1 MEEAEKMKGII
12 CYYSGSGNTKLAC
25 EYIAGNMRNID
36 FEFHNIVKDG
46 MPDLNNYSLV
56 GFACFADHWGP
67 SFLVEKFL
75 KKLPLEADTRHI
87 YLVCR
92 HFYISIFHI
101 VPQDQIF
108 SIVQVF

>member
-1 MEEAEKMKGII
+1 MKGII

-25 EYIAGNMRNID
+25 EYIVGNMKNID
-36 FEFHNIVKDG
+36 FKFHNIVKDG

-75 KKLPLEADTRHI
+75 KKLPQQNKKTLLRGEIH
-87 YLVCR
+87 V
-92 HFYISIFHI
+92 
-101 VPQDQIF
+101 
-108 SIVQVF
+108 